1 MNNKIKTYLNSKG
14 IDFSV
19 PFSVE
24 KQNLETVDEKSIYSM
39 NSFES
44 KYIKYTILRKK
55 KELFLRNCL
64 IEATSLSSLDVKEKI
79 VFHNCIFN
87 NVKISKCNLKNA
99 VFYNCCFENSMVI
112 NSVIIGSYFVNCRGL
127 EQTDFLD
134 NKMDDVMVVGS
145 SIDLDSLNEKQNK
158 TENARIIEEQFE
170 IGQPGKVV
178 DQKTGE
184 QGEIQME
191 VLVKKVIRNEVY
203 NEVMLT
209 TDFLANHLFYQCHFV
224 NCNTDDGTSLSSS
237 SDFKECNFLNS
248 KLHFIDVD
256 KTSFDDC
263 TFQNVSF
270 KGNFIHVSFAG
281 PKFSNLSFIE
291 GSTFVACQLDNTNAA
306 EYFEDENIKLNNIE
320 LVKRNNEK
328 DSNAVFDKLQELYEI
343 LKKEDSQLQ
352 DELNQKKKVEEDD
365 VLDYMSSLD
374 DLEYVKLIAKTS
386 KKVVED
392 KEML

>member
-1 MNNKIKTYLNSKG
+1 
-14 IDFSV
+14 
-19 PFSVE
+19 
-24 KQNLETVDEKSIYSM
+24 M

-44 KYIKYTILRKK
+44 KYIKYTMLGKK

-79 VFHNCIFN
+79 IFHNCIFN
-87 NVKISKCNLKNA
+87 NVKISKCSLKNA

-112 NSVIIGSYFVNCRGL
+112 NSVITGSYFVNCKGL

-134 NKMDDVMVVGS
+134 NKMDDVMLVGS

-158 TENARIIEEQFE
+158 TENIRIIEEQFE
-170 IGQPGKVV
+170 ISQPGKVA
-178 DQKTGE
+178 DQKAEEEGE
-184 QGEIQME
+184 MQME
-191 VLVKKVIRNEVY
+191 KVLTKKIIRNEVY
-203 NEVMLT
+203 NEIMLT
-209 TDFLANHLFYQCHFV
+209 TDFLVNHLFYQCHFV
-224 NCNTDDGTSLSSS
+224 NCNTDDGTRLSSS

-281 PKFSNLSFIE
+281 SKFSNLSFIE
-291 GSTFVACQLDNTNAA
+291 GSTFVACQLDNTNAS
-306 EYFEDENIKLNNIE
+306 EYFEDENVKLSNIE
-320 LVKRNNEK
+320 LVKRIKENEN
-328 DSNAVFDKLQELYEI
+328 SAVLNKLHELYVL
-343 LKKEDSQLQ
+343 LKDEDTQLQ
-352 DELNQKKKVEEDD
+352 DELNQKKKIEEDD
-365 VLDYMSSLD
+365 VLYYMSSLD